1 MKLNEQSL
9 MPPQASLW
17 QASAGNTRD
26 YPPPVDVPTVDV
38 AVIGA
43 GYCGLSAAIA
53 LRDAGASVAVVDAGQ
68 PGNGG
73 SGRNGGQVWPGLKM
87 LPAAMRRRFGDEAGE
102 RMARLTARSADSVFD
117 LVERF
122 GIDCDAQR
130 AGVIRA
136 AHSVSALQAMA
147 REAEQWSAAGD
158 EIELLDAAGLQRAV
172 GSPRYVGGLWH
183 KRGGAVHP
191 LRYAAGLAEAAQRQG
206 AHIHGDALVTG
217 MRREGP
223 RWTLHFERT
232 PGRPQIQADQVLIA
246 TDAYTPDGLLP
257 GLAQSLIPL
266 FSFQVATRPLS
277 DSEWA
282 GVCPGGQPVSDS
294 QRLLRYFRRG
304 PGQRLLMGGRAPF
317 KEQPQLA
324 DAPRLRAYLR
334 EVFPALAGIELDYC
348 WGGRVGMTTDHIPR
362 LTQPAPGVVAA
373 LGYNGF
379 GVAMATL
386 MGQQAAGLMR
396 REAPADALRC
406 SYPLTALAPIPMH
419 ELHLLPVRALIALYT
434 LQETLS
440 L

>member
-17 QASAGNTRD
+17 KASAGDTPH
-26 YPPPVDVPTVDV
+26 YPPPVDAQGVDV
-38 AVIGA
+38 LVVGA

-53 LRDAGASVAVVDAGQ
+53 LRDAGATVAVVDAGQ

-87 LPAAMRRRFGDEAGE
+87 LPADMRRRFGQEAGE

-117 LVERF
+117 LVQRF
-122 GIDCDAQR
+122 GIACEAQR
-130 AGVIRA
+130 SGVIRA
-136 AHSVSALQAMA
+136 AHSAAALQSMT
-147 REAEQWSAAGD
+147 REAEQWRAAGD
-158 EIELLDAAGLQRAV
+158 EIELLDQAAVQRAV
-172 GSPRYVGGLWH
+172 GSPRYLGGLWH

-191 LRYAAGLAEAAQRQG
+191 LRYATGLAEAARRQG
-206 AHIHGDALVTG
+206 ALVFGDALVTG
-217 MRREGP
+217 MHREGR
-223 RWTLHFERT
+223 RWVLHFERT
-232 PGRPQIQADQVLIA
+232 PGRPQLQAEQVLIA

-266 FSFQVATRPLS
+266 FSFQVATRPLA

-282 GVCPGGQPVSDS
+282 GVCPGEQPVSDS

-317 KEQPQLA
+317 KEQPSLA
-324 DAPRLRAYLR
+324 DAPRLRAYVR
-334 EVFPALAGIELDYC
+334 EVFPALAGVELEYC

-362 LTQPAPGVVAA
+362 LTRPAQGVVAA

-386 MGQQAAGLMR
+386 LGQQAAGLMR
-396 REAPADALRC
+396 RESSPQAPTSAFPPTVLK
-406 SYPLTALAPIPMH
+406 PIPMH
-419 ELHLLPVRALIALYT
+419 ALHMLPVRALIALYT